1 MSKYFDYV
9 EEMKRKDD
17 LLKENNLL
25 KRILEEYD
33 LVEGDDKMIKERVT
47 VDLDAQCYYLDGEYW
62 ESWDNYGEEMA
73 DALNTLLN
81 EQDERIKGLEKEL
94 KNRKKLNNIVEGF
107 LLNKGYTFNDIIKF
121 LQDRTEK
128 GGEK

>member
-1 MSKYFDYV
+1 MT
-9 EEMKRKDD
+9 E
-17 LLKENNLL
+17 
-25 KRILEEYD
+25 
-33 LVEGDDKMIKERVT
+33 KERVT
-47 VDLDAQCYYLDGEYW
+47 VDFDSESYYLDGEYW

-73 DALNTLLN
+73 DAINTLLN

-107 LLNKGYTFNDIIKF
+107 LLNKGYDFNDILKF

-128 GGEK
+128 RGGGK